1 MRRVRHDPSME
12 RTQTCLCFLTR
23 TDAAGR
29 AHVLLGRK
37 KTGLG
42 KGKIVGLGG
51 KVEAGESAVEAVVR
65 EVAEESGLVV
75 EPAHLRRAAVIDFRF
90 PVRPAW
96 NQWVTVFV
104 TARAAGEPYE
114 TDEIAPAWFPVDR
127 LPLGDMWDD
136 ARHWLPQVL
145 AGGTIDADIVFAA
158 DCDSVASA
166 AVRAVP
172 SPNGL

>member
-1 MRRVRHDPSME
+1 ME
-12 RTQTCLCFLTR
+12 RTHTCLCFLTR
-23 TDAAGR
+23 PDAAGQ
-29 AHVLLGRK
+29 ATVLLGRK

-42 KGKIVGLGG
+42 AGKVVGLGG

-65 EVAEESGLVV
+65 EVTEESGLVV
-75 EPAHLRRAAVIDFRF
+75 APADLRQAAVVDFRF

-96 NQWVTVFV
+96 DQWATVFV

-114 TDEIAPAWFPVDR
+114 TDEIAPVWFPVDR
-127 LPLGDMWDD
+127 LPLADMWDD

-145 AGGTIDADIVFAA
+145 AGRTIEADFVFAD

-166 AVRAVP
+166 TVRAIP
-172 SPNGL
+172 APNRL